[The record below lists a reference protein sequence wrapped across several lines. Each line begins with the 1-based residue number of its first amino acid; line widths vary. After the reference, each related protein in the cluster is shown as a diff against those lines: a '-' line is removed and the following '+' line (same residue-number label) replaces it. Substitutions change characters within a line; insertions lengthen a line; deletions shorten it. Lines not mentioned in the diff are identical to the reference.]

1 MDEASKMTKHIQ
13 KLTHLHLIWFAIIR
27 VSPRAPAQV
36 NKIIAFEE
44 LKTTCMSRTFDFTAW
59 EFTRQIQ

>member
-1 MDEASKMTKHIQ
+1 MDEASKMTKHIL

-27 VSPRAPAQV
+27 VSPRPPAQV

-44 LKTTCMSRTFDFTAW
+44 LKTMSRTFDFTAW